1 MGGDILF
8 RRPRKGPIYRRAHYE
23 DMADVAR
30 QSNDPSLTD
39 RLVHMFSTDNP
50 RFSEDKFRERAR
62 KKEATDKPSEGFD
75 KK

>member
-1 MGGDILF
+1 
-8 RRPRKGPIYRRAHYE
+8 
-23 DMADVAR
+23 MADVAR